1 MSKFSKDNKIA
12 RARRESAICSLWKI
26 YKNLVTPNC
35 KRNHH
40 LTCYYKISREMCA
53 PWLVRKSSLY
63 FHKARAFGLT
73 SALLRYSARSLCR
86 RYERTQFTIHFTKG
100 IKKTCSS
107 SIVELYKHLGIFKN
121 TREVREALAFG
132 SCSSVPIWLNNAL
145 GAFFIPFIIYMIKK
159 RKKVKTDEILKAC
172 TCYL

>member
-26 YKNLVTPNC
+26 YKNLETPNC

-100 IKKTCSS
+100 IKKLVPQALLSYISTWEFLRTLEKCEKHSPS
-107 SIVELYKHLGIFKN
+107 ARAPPCLYDSTMHSARFLF
-121 TREVREALAFG
+121 L
-132 SCSSVPIWLNNAL
+132 L
-145 GAFFIPFIIYMIKK
+145 
-159 RKKVKTDEILKAC
+159 
-172 TCYL
+172 